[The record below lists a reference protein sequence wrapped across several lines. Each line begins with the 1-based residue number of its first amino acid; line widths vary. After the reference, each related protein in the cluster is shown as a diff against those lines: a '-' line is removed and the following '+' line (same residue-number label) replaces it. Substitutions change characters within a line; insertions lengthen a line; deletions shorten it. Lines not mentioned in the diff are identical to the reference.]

1 MTTFITTIGSDKLKS
16 ILAKLKKEDNL
27 IIFHSSEE
35 KQIPIDM
42 ISLFANAKGTVEFK
56 ESEDDIEIAFTIGKL
71 AANPRAVLEIIGDSP
86 VFDKINEITGSGKKT
101 SANNSRESASK
112 SGTGKT
118 AAKKN
123 TSAGNSKKENSQKDL
138 VAFEDAYDRFTTL
151 MESLKTDKY
160 DPASCSLGVLSA
172 VRLMNED
179 PTVTFESS
187 LPKTTSE
194 TSARQFLKQINKT
207 NLAKVIAAAK
217 EVVKYDP

>member
-86 VFDKINEITGSGKKT
+86 VFD
-101 SANNSRESASK
+101 
-112 SGTGKT
+112 
-118 AAKKN
+118 
-123 TSAGNSKKENSQKDL
+123 
-138 VAFEDAYDRFTTL
+138 
-151 MESLKTDKY
+151 
-160 DPASCSLGVLSA
+160 
-172 VRLMNED
+172 
-179 PTVTFESS
+179 
-187 LPKTTSE
+187 
-194 TSARQFLKQINKT
+194 
-207 NLAKVIAAAK
+207 
-217 EVVKYDP
+217 